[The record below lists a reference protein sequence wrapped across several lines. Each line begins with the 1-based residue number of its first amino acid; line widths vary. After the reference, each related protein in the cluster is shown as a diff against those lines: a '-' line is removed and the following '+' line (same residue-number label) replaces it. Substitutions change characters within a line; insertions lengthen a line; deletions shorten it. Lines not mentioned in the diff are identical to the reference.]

1 MAKFSIEEW
10 QKKMAYLDEQIKKQK
25 EEETKQRSHW
35 LWSEKSIKR
44 YNDVLE
50 KYGRWKRGK

>member
-10 QKKMAYLDEQIKKQK
+10 QKKMAYLDEQIKKQEEK
-25 EEETKQRSHW
+25 ENKKRSHW

-44 YNDVLE
+44 YNDVLQ
-50 KYGRWKRGK
+50 KYGRWRRGK

>member
-10 QKKMAYLDEQIKKQK
+10 QKKMAYLDEQIKKQH
-25 EEETKQRSHW
+25 KQRSHW

-50 KYGRWKRGK
+50 KYGRWRRGK